1 MNVKTEDMSFYE
13 VCSASHIL
21 ANYRFPERC
30 AAVYRDCGYLAHY
43 LEDRVYIVRKESG
56 SDIVH
61 LVKAANP
68 HEAICK
74 VAFDHADENHRL
86 FVEGSYQSRR
96 NVR

>member
-1 MNVKTEDMSFYE
+1 MNYKEESMSYPDL
-13 VCSASHIL
+13 CTAAHLL
-21 ANYRFPERC
+21 ARYPFPENVS
-30 AAVYRDCGYLAHY
+30 AVYRDLGYMAHY

-86 FVEGSYQSRR
+86 FIEGSYQSRR

>member
-68 HEAICK
+68 HEAI
-74 VAFDHADENHRL
+74 VRIAFDHYDEHHRL
-86 FVEGSYQSRR
+86 YVEGAYHGRKMMI
-96 NVR
+96 